1 MKNRIENFQDNSRN
15 PLEEK
20 VDASDGSEGSI
31 EKPQTHSF
39 SQKEDSVIWK
49 AFRLKH
55 EGAFSYIY
63 DHYFDVLFNY
73 GCQFTKDR
81 GLVED
86 ILQDFFL
93 DLRIKRHQLGEVL
106 NIRAYLL
113 KSFRRRVFR
122 HLKKKNL
129 FISSSSVEGEFNI
142 SFHQDIQFINTQF
155 QLEQRKQIS
164 SLLKN
169 LTPREREAIY
179 HFFYENLDYK
189 STAQIMELSGA
200 KTSRNLIYK
209 AISGLKKKKHLFPDW
224 LRFVL
229 LLWN

>member
-1 MKNRIENFQDNSRN
+1 MKDSFEDFQDTRFN
-15 PLEEK
+15 PLEGK
-20 VDASDGSEGSI
+20 VDANDGSEESNG
-31 EKPQTHSF
+31 KLQTHSF
-39 SQKEDSVIWK
+39 SQKEDSLIWK
-49 AFRLKH
+49 AFQLKH

-63 DHYFDVLFNY
+63 DQYFDVLFNY

-93 DLRIKRHQLGEVL
+93 DLRVKRHKLGEVE

-122 HLKKKNL
+122 HLRKKNL
-129 FISSSSVEGEFNI
+129 FISGSPVEGEFNI
-142 SFHQDIQFINTQF
+142 WFYQDIQFINTQF
-155 QLEQRKQIS
+155 QAEQQKQIS

-179 HFFYENLDYK
+179 HFFFENLDYK
-189 STAQIMELSGA
+189 SIAQVMELSGA
-200 KTSRNLIYK
+200 KTARNLIYK
-209 AISGLKKKKHLFPDW
+209 AISGLKKRKHLFPDW